1 MALDIV
7 KESVDVGIVVR
18 DADKALAFYRDT
30 LGLEPDALAQMPMPG
45 GVMHRLKAGST
56 VIKLL
61 AFEQSPQAANPPGG
75 IAGGSGFRYFTI
87 TVKNLDEATAA
98 AEAAGYV
105 VPMSPRDLR
114 PGIRISMIEDAD
126 GNWVELLQ
134 LG

>member
-1 MALDIV
+1 MNGQCRQITPFVLCLDLQAQI
-7 KESVDVGIVVR
+7 G
-18 DADKALAFYRDT
+18 FYRDT

-45 GVMHRLKAGST
+45 GVMHRVKAGST

-61 AFEQSPQAANPPGG
+61 AFEQTPQAANPPGG

-98 AEAAGYV
+98 AEAAGYA
-105 VPMSPRDLR
+105 VPMAPRDLR